1 MINYN
6 KKFINGIAIVT
17 LIIIIFFSIGCTSDT
32 EYNPPSK
39 VETTSTVEE
48 EQETPTETPTE
59 APKIQIFNVGDTT
72 TDDELKITVNNVRFT
87 TKIDELNN
95 EFLVAKAQSGKQYV
109 IIDITIENIL
119 PDQTQAISTFGL
131 TSVIDQDGYE
141 YTLDFEG
148 LVALDKS
155 FKDGEVLPGMKK
167 RGEVV
172 YLVPND
178 VTDLKFRYKFDLFT
192 GTTVIFDIK

>member
-59 APKIQIFNVGDTT
+59 TPKIQIFNVGDTT

-87 TKIDELNN
+87 TKIDEQNN

>member
-1 MINYN
+1 
-6 KKFINGIAIVT
+6 
-17 LIIIIFFSIGCTSDT
+17 
-32 EYNPPSK
+32 
-39 VETTSTVEE
+39 
-48 EQETPTETPTE
+48 
-59 APKIQIFNVGDTT
+59 
-72 TDDELKITVNNVRFT
+72 
-87 TKIDELNN
+87 
-95 EFLVAKAQSGKQYV
+95 
-109 IIDITIENIL
+109 L

>member
-48 EQETPTETPTE
+48 EQETPTETRTE

-87 TKIDELNN
+87 TKIDEQNN

-119 PDQTQAISTFGL
+119 PDQTQAISTLGL

-178 VTDLKFRYKFDLFT
+178 ATDLKFRYKFDLFT

>member
-39 VETTSTVEE
+39 VDTTSTVEE
-48 EQETPTETPTE
+48 EQETPTE

>member
-17 LIIIIFFSIGCTSDT
+17 LIVIIFFSIGCTSDT

-59 APKIQIFNVGDTT
+59 TPKIQIFNVGDTT

-87 TKIDELNN
+87 TKIDEQNN

>member
-48 EQETPTETPTE
+48 EQETPTE

>member
-39 VETTSTVEE
+39 IETTSTVEE

-59 APKIQIFNVGDTT
+59 APKIQIFNIGDTT

-178 VTDLKFRYKFDLFT
+178 ATDLKFRYKFDLFT

>member
-1 MINYN
+1 MINYK

-17 LIIIIFFSIGCTSDT
+17 LIMIIFFSIGCTSDT

-48 EQETPTETPTE
+48 EQETPTE

>member
-6 KKFINGIAIVT
+6 KKFINAIAIVT

-48 EQETPTETPTE
+48 EQETPTE

>member
-48 EQETPTETPTE
+48 EQETPTE

-109 IIDITIENIL
+109 IIDITVENIL

>member
-1 MINYN
+1 MIRID
-6 KKFINGIAIVT
+6 KKFIDCVTIVT
-17 LIIIIFFSIGCTSDT
+17 IISVMFFSIGCTSDT

-39 VETTSTVEE
+39 VETTSSVEE
-48 EQETPTETPTE
+48 HETPTETPTKT
-59 APKIQIFNVGDTT
+59 PKIQIFSVGETA
-72 TDDELKITVNNVRFT
+72 TDNELKITVNNVRFT
-87 TKIDELNN
+87 TQIDEQNN
-95 EFLVAKAQSGKQYV
+95 QFLVAEAQPGKQYV
-109 IIDITIENIL
+109 IIDITTENIL
-119 PDQTQAISTFGL
+119 PDQTQTVSTLGL

-155 FKDGEVLPGMKK
+155 FKDGEILPGMKK

-192 GTTVIFDIK
+192 GTTAIFDIK

>member
-6 KKFINGIAIVT
+6 KKFIHGIAIVT

-39 VETTSTVEE
+39 VEPTSTVEE
-48 EQETPTETPTE
+48 EQETPTETSTE

-87 TKIDELNN
+87 TKIDEQNN

-178 VTDLKFRYKFDLFT
+178 VTDLKFRYKFDLFA